1 MAGVVIC
8 YGPSEEDAAAIGV
21 TDSVGAYSAV
31 PPESFGGTGGD
42 LLWACLPLYR
52 FEPDRVQ
59 VSSMRFG
66 ENTLDL
72 VADPNVYPVSPER
85 DCR

>member
-8 YGPSEEDAAAIGV
+8 CGPNEEDAAAIGV

-31 PPESFGGTGGD
+31 PPEPFGGTGGN
-42 LLWACLPLYR
+42 LLWAYLPRYR
-52 FEPDRVQ
+52 FEPDEVP
-59 VSSMRFG
+59 VSWTRCG
-66 ENTLDL
+66 EKTLDL
-72 VADPNVYPVSPER
+72 VANPSVYPVSPER